1 MCEHTETATIPN
13 PDPNGHLSA
22 STRRDFL
29 RGAGTI
35 GAALLIPGTSQVLS
49 PAIATAATLDA
60 GDEAGLFP
68 PRLCRVSNAMHIHA
82 SFDEVDGS
90 FDGQLAEASRC
101 GINVMWPTD
110 HDWRMQAIGY
120 LTTLRFLNP
129 ETSNG
134 TVVSYQASTSGS
146 LATSTCTLDSVISPA
161 DPTGGS
167 VHVAATSAGAD
178 PASARMNVQPSDRL
192 GANLTGQTLAVDVL
206 ATSAGTDAWLE
217 VLINLSY
224 HPPQAGRPAGNY
236 QLSYRFGAA
245 PAGRQAQGLLGIVT
259 VPVTLGEWNTGITI
273 DPVSDIAALWPDLV
287 AADNHMVDLW
297 FGATSQ
303 AGAAAEGWFANGL
316 ISRDQTGGDDP
327 LKLQAEIFDALDD
340 RYPTVR
346 IRHGLEISL
355 NARHSNWFG
364 GSFHLP
370 VYGQDLPISGDVTA
384 EATKLI
390 HATGGLSSIN
400 HPFGVQSRD
409 PATGGT
415 SPQASIDA
423 ARHAAALRY
432 LGNNAYDGADIIE
445 AGYHSRGAAGQG
457 AVAALEDHLA
467 LWDTLSRNGLFLTGN
482 GVSDNH
488 TGHVGVWSDDSDRNT
503 FATHLWAASDGEADL
518 LDALRA
524 GRAYCAEILGSF
536 TGALWL
542 QLDANP
548 MGSVSVN
555 PAPRRPL
562 TIVATGLPANGV
574 VEVVRGPVDYA
585 GTAQPDPATAVV
597 ATMPASAFANRGR
610 VATVLVDTS
619 ASCFVRVNVL
629 DTTTA
634 RRTAF
639 SNPIWLLREPPPNGI
654 PPARRAP
661 DTPA

>member
-1 MCEHTETATIPN
+1 MCEHHESATV
-13 PDPNGHLSA
+13 PDPEPNRHLN

-29 RGAGTI
+29 RGAGRI
-35 GAALLIPGTSQVLS
+35 GAALLVPGASQVLS
-49 PAIATAATLDA
+49 PTIADAATVDA
-60 GDEAGLFP
+60 AAEAGLFP
-68 PRLCRVSNAMHIHA
+68 TRLCRVSNAMHIHA

-90 FDGQLAEASRC
+90 FDAQLAEATRC

-120 LTTLRFLNP
+120 ITTLRFLNP
-129 ETSNG
+129 EMSNG
-134 TVVSYQASTSGS
+134 TTVGYQASTSGS
-146 LATSTCTLDSVISPA
+146 LTTSTAALDSVTSPG

-167 VHVAATSAGAD
+167 VHLAATSAGAE
-178 PASARMNVQPSDRL
+178 PASARMNVLPSDRL
-192 GANLTGQTLAVDVL
+192 RANLTGQTLTMDVL
-206 ATSAGTDAWLE
+206 AASVGTDAWLE

-245 PAGRQAQGLLGIVT
+245 PAARRAQGLLGIVT
-259 VPVTLGEWNTGITI
+259 VPVTPGEWNTGIAL

-287 AADNHMVDLW
+287 ANDHHLVDLW

-303 AGAAAEGWFANGL
+303 AGAPAEGWFANGF
-316 ISRDQTGGDDP
+316 ISRAQTGGDDP
-327 LKLQAEIFDALDD
+327 LKVQAGIFDALAD

-370 VYGQDLPISGDVTA
+370 VYGQDLPTNGDVTA
-384 EATKLI
+384 EATALI
-390 HATGGLSSIN
+390 HAAGGLSSIN

-415 SPQASIDA
+415 SPQAAVDA

-432 LGNNAYDGADIIE
+432 LGNNAYGGADIIE
-445 AGYHSRGAAGQG
+445 AGYHSRGAAAQG

-503 FATHLWAASDGEADL
+503 FATHLWSASDGEADL

-524 GRAYCAEILGSF
+524 GRAFCAEILGGF

-542 QLDANP
+542 QVDANP

-555 PAPRRPL
+555 PAARRPL
-562 TIVATGLPANGV
+562 IVVATGLPALGV

-597 ATMPASAFANRGR
+597 ATLPASAFANRGR
-610 VATVLVDTS
+610 VATVVIDTS
-619 ASCFVRVNVL
+619 ASCFVRVNVV
-629 DTTTA
+629 DTVTA

-639 SNPIWLLREPPPNGI
+639 SNPVWLLREPPPNGI

-661 DTPA
+661 DTHA